1 MKFRMKNLL
10 DAISVFMIIALVI
23 MFGRSIFRGNPDYVT
38 LAIAISGI
46 FFFVT
51 SRFQKE

>member
-1 MKFRMKNLL
+1 MKPGTKKLF
-10 DAISVFMIIALVI
+10 DAIAIIAIVCLV
-23 MFGRSIFRGNPDYVT
+23 MLFARSVYRNNPDYVT
-38 LAIAISGI
+38 LAVAISGI